1 MTKIVDIEGI
11 GEKYGQKMM
20 DAGVR
25 TVEALLKQGATK
37 KGRKDLAE
45 KTGFSE
51 SQLLSW
57 VNFAD
62 MYRIKGIGS
71 EYSQLLEIAGVD
83 SVPELAQRK
92 PENLHKKMDEVNA
105 EKKLVRQ
112 LPSLKMV
119 ETWVMQAKSLP
130 KVVTH

>member
-25 TVEALLKQGATK
+25 TVESLLKQGASK
-37 KGRKDLAE
+37 KGRKELAE

-71 EYSQLLEIAGVD
+71 EYSQLLEIAGVN

-92 PENLHKKMDEVNA
+92 PENLHAKMGEVNT

>member
-25 TVEALLKQGATK
+25 TVESLLKQGASK
-37 KGRKDLAE
+37 KGRKELAE

-92 PENLHKKMDEVNA
+92 PENLHAKMGEVNT

>member
-11 GEKYGQKMM
+11 GEKYSQKMI
-20 DAGVR
+20 DAGIR
-25 TVEALLKQGATK
+25 TVEALLKNGASK
-37 KGRKDLAE
+37 KGRKALAE

-51 SQLLSW
+51 AQLLSW

-62 MYRIKGIGS
+62 LYRVKGIGS
-71 EYSQLLEIAGVD
+71 EYSQLLELSGVD
-83 SVPELAQRK
+83 SVPELSKRK
-92 PENLHKKMDEVNA
+92 PENLHKKMGEVNA

-119 ETWVMQAKSLP
+119 EGWVEQAKSLD

>member
-1 MTKIVDIEGI
+1 MTKIVNIEGI
-11 GEKYGQKMM
+11 GEKYGQKMIE
-20 DAGVR
+20 AGVR

-37 KGRKDLAE
+37 KGRKELAE

-51 SQLLSW
+51 AQLLSW

-62 MYRIKGIGS
+62 LYRVKGIGS

-92 PENLHKKMDEVNA
+92 PENLHAKMGEANA
-105 EKKLVRQ
+105 SKKLVRQ

-119 ETWVMQAKSLP
+119 EGWVAEAKALP

>member
-37 KGRKDLAE
+37 KGRKELAE

-92 PENLHKKMDEVNA
+92 PENLLKKMDEVNTD
-105 EKKLVRQ
+105 KKLVRQ